1 MDLLRLIILGL
12 YITMLFFLTWY
23 LVEKCFA
30 AYDARKLKAKRRVEF
45 QKAWRASTSYGDE
58 LDNII
63 SK

>member
-1 MDLLRLIILGL
+1 
-12 YITMLFFLTWY
+12 MLFFLTWY

-30 AYDARKLKAKRRVEF
+30 AYEARKLKAKRRVEF